1 MFRNVEIEYEM
12 HGRITVVYDES
23 VREVRRLQDVS
34 ELYFL

>member
-1 MFRNVEIEYEM
+1 M